1 MSKLVPYYRVSTKRQ
16 GIAGLGLEAQQFAV
30 AEFARQGQHEII
42 ASYQEVETGK
52 RADRPQLARALAHAK
67 RAKATLVIA
76 KLDRLARNVHFFSGL
91 MEAGVDFV
99 CCDMPSA
106 NRLTLHILA
115 AVAEDEAR
123 RISQRTKAALAAYRA
138 RGGKLGTVANLTRE
152 AGRRG
157 AKTNRTK
164 ARTAY
169 ASLLPQ
175 LREWRTAGLS
185 FARISTRLNDSGKTT
200 RSGALW
206 NPAQVRR
213 ALLLDDI

>member
-1 MSKLVPYYRVSTKRQ
+1 MRANGTLTNGTLIQRPSRNPSIR
-16 GIAGLGLEAQQFAV
+16 
-30 AEFARQGQHEII
+30 
-42 ASYQEVETGK
+42 TGM
-52 RADRPQLARALAHAK
+52 LL
-67 RAKATLVIA
+67 L
-76 KLDRLARNVHFFSGL
+76 
-91 MEAGVDFV
+91 V

-123 RISQRTKAALAAYRA
+123 RISERTKAALAAYKA

-157 AKTNRTK
+157 AETNRAK
-164 ARTAY
+164 ARIAY

-175 LREWRTAGLS
+175 LREWRSAGLS
-185 FARISTRLNDSGKTT
+185 FARISARLNDSGHTT

-213 ALLLDDI
+213 ALLLDGV

>member
-1 MSKLVPYYRVSTKRQ
+1 
-16 GIAGLGLEAQQFAV
+16 
-30 AEFARQGQHEII
+30 
-42 ASYQEVETGK
+42 
-52 RADRPQLARALAHAK
+52 
-67 RAKATLVIA
+67 
-76 KLDRLARNVHFFSGL
+76 
-91 MEAGVDFV
+91 MEFV

-123 RISQRTKAALAAYRA
+123 RISERTKAALAAYKA
-138 RGGKLGTVANLTRE
+138 RGGKLGTIANLTRE

-157 AKTNRTK
+157 AETNRAK

-175 LREWRTAGLS
+175 LREWRAAGLS
-185 FARISTRLNDSGKTT
+185 FARISARLNDSGHTT

-213 ALLLDDI
+213 ALLLDGV

>member
-1 MSKLVPYYRVSTKRQ
+1 M
-16 GIAGLGLEAQQFAV
+16 E
-30 AEFARQGQHEII
+30 
-42 ASYQEVETGK
+42 
-52 RADRPQLARALAHAK
+52 
-67 RAKATLVIA
+67 
-76 KLDRLARNVHFFSGL
+76 SG
-91 MEAGVDFV
+91 ADFV

-123 RISQRTKAALAAYRA
+123 RISERTKLALQAYKA

-157 AKTNRTK
+157 AETNRAK

-175 LREWRTAGLS
+175 LREWSAAGLS
-185 FARISTRLNDSGKTT
+185 FARISTRLNDAGHTT

-206 NPAQVRR
+206 NAAQVRR
-213 ALLLDDI
+213 ALLLDRV